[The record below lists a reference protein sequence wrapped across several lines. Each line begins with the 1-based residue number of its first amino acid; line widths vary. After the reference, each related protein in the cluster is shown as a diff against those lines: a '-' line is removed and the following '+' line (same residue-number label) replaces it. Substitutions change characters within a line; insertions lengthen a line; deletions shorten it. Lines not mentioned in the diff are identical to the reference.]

1 MVTMSHPKPV
11 LERAAADFA
20 RSTANPPYVLETPVE
35 ESRKHFEALQS
46 GDVPR
51 PAASIEEIALPDVRV
66 RIVRP
71 AGLEDT
77 LPVVLYLHGG
87 GWVLGNAVT
96 YDRLVRELA
105 TRAGAAAVFVEYSLA
120 PEARYPVAI
129 EQSYA
134 ALQWIAMHGGSH
146 GLDGSRIAVAGDSSG
161 GNMATAV
168 ALMATRRSGPAIAA
182 QLLYYPPVDATFGT
196 DSYRHFGTGYWLRR
210 DAMQWFWDQYA
221 PSASARLEVTASP
234 LRASIDQLAGM
245 PRTLL
250 IVGEADVLRDEGE
263 AYAGKMRS
271 AGVAVT
277 AVRYGGIIHDFVTL
291 DALRDTHAARAAT
304 AQGGLFLHDALH

>member
-1 MVTMSHPKPV
+1 V
-11 LERAAADFA
+11 
-20 RSTANPPYVLETPVE
+20 
-35 ESRKHFEALQS
+35 
-46 GDVPR
+46 
-51 PAASIEEIALPDVRV
+51 
-66 RIVRP
+66 
-71 AGLEDT
+71 
-77 LPVVLYLHGG
+77 
-87 GWVLGNAVT
+87 
-96 YDRLVRELA
+96 
-105 TRAGAAAVFVEYSLA
+105 VFVEYALA
-120 PEARYPVAI
+120 PEARYPIALD
-129 EQSYA
+129 QSYTV
-134 ALQWIAMHGGSH
+134 LEWIAKHGGSY

-161 GNMATAV
+161 GNLATAV

-196 DSYRHFGTGYWLRR
+196 DSYRHFSTGYWLRR

-234 LRASIDQLAGM
+234 LRASIDQLAGL

-291 DALRDTHAARAAT
+291 DALRDTYAARAAT
-304 AQGGLFLHDALH
+304 AQGGRFLYDALH